1 MNIKFLSN
9 VLHDNQEFNAG
20 DVANGMT
27 DQYALALIDAGVAEE
42 VKEGK
47 EPRNPKTVDLS
58 SSDGDGEESFTVGE
72 DTYTTK
78 KDKNGKTIYQKNG
91 KNTSK
96 AKYESEKA
104 KLESVDEES
113 DDSSDGDGEE
123 E

>member
-9 VLHDNQEFNAG
+9 VIHDGVEFNAG

-47 EPRNPKTVDLS
+47 ESSRKPKTVDLS
-58 SSDGDGEESFTVGE
+58 DSSDSEESESFAIGE

-78 KDKNGKTIYQKNG
+78 LDKNKKTIYQKNG
-91 KNTSK
+91 RNTSK
-96 AKYESEKA
+96 AKF
-104 KLESVDEES
+104 EEALAEFNAS
-113 DDSSDGDGEE
+113 DSSDSEE